1 MGRDK
6 ARLRLGRRTLL
17 GHVRARARALG
28 LPVRVIRSDLVP
40 RCGPL
45 GGIVTALKTSR
56 AEAELFL
63 ACDMPFVSPVL
74 LRGLLSRSGS
84 PLSAVFVTCNG
95 VAGFPC
101 LLPVLVLKQVESQIR
116 RRQWSLQALAT
127 TLAAIEVPI
136 SVRRRHELFN
146 INSLDDWR
154 SARQFLLRRTTGVG
168 ENHRKS
174 RL

>member
-6 ARLRLGRRTLL
+6 SRLRLGRWTLL
-17 GHVRARARALG
+17 GHVRARARELG
-28 LPVRVIRSDLVP
+28 LPVRVMRRDLVP
-40 RCGPL
+40 RCGPM

-74 LRGLLSRSGS
+74 LRQLLNRSGS
-84 PLSAVFVTCNG
+84 PPEAVFITCNG
-95 VAGFPC
+95 LAGFPC
-101 LLPVLVLKQVESQIR
+101 LLPVSVLDQVESQIR
-116 RRQWSLQALAT
+116 RRQWSLQSLAT
-127 TLAAIEVPI
+127 TLAAVQVPI
-136 SVRRRHELFN
+136 SLRRRQELFN

-154 SARQFLLRRTTGVG
+154 SARQFLLRAATRVG